1 MSTYFGGNRMATLN
15 ADDKAKGKR
24 IITQF
29 FRTMSGVQ
37 KSLLTIFDKD
47 GYDGV
52 YRLQKIMYPDGS
64 TPMDSI
70 DTLRKGLSMI
80 LQHIYGMP
88 VEDKEG
94 YFQDILKC
102 KTANQVVRREK
113 ETLVNYFYGDFPT
126 LRDAFRDM
134 MIEDRDFRLMNALC
148 KKFIGEETE
157 DVTNMRSFKNQIRNI
172 REVLGDQI
180 SSGVSEEELIGV
192 FKEKKE
198 ELDSQPAPSP
208 DLDADNGDLA
218 ENAGSDDQ
226 AGEKRRIISDVLNDD
241 KYAAIREVLLQTTVS
256 DPNFGTFQTY
266 LDNILAPSAR
276 LIANN
281 LDTFS
286 VGVGKIKA
294 FRDALEKELAS

>member
-1 MSTYFGGNRMATLN
+1 MATLS

-29 FRTMSGVQ
+29 FRTMPGVQ
-37 KSLLTIFDKD
+37 KSLLTLFDKD
-47 GYDGV
+47 GYSGV
-52 YRLQKIMYPDGS
+52 YRIQKIMYPDSS
-64 TPMDSI
+64 TSMDSI

-126 LRDAFRDM
+126 LKDALRDM
-134 MIEDRDFRLMNALC
+134 MIEDRDFRFMNAIC

-157 DVTNMRSFKNQIRNI
+157 DVTDMRSFKNQIRNI
-172 REVLGDQI
+172 REVIGDEL
-180 SSGVSEEELIGV
+180 SSGTSEEEFIGLL
-192 FKEKKE
+192 KEKKE
-198 ELDSQPAPSP
+198 EIDAQPAPAEP
-208 DLDADNGDLA
+208 AAEEDAPEA
-218 ENAGSDDQ
+218 AGSDDQ
-226 AGEKRRIISDVLNDD
+226 AGEKRRIISEVLGDN
-241 KYAAIREVLLQTTVS
+241 KYAAIRDVLLQTTVT
-256 DPNFGTFQTY
+256 DPNFSTFQGY
-266 LDNILAPSAR
+266 LDNILGPSAR
-276 LIANN
+276 LVANS

-286 VGVGKIKA
+286 QGVQKIKE
-294 FRDALEKELAS
+294 FRDTLEKELAS